1 MSQFTVTLSNGKT
14 VTLHQVTNDVYG
26 NPRYVIHFLD
36 VAGTYEEALKLS
48 RKIGGRKY
56 TAKWYGGGIVF
67 SSYNLEPTLEK
78 LLTHDG
84 KL

>member
-1 MSQFTVTLSNGKT
+1 MPNFTVTLTNGET
-14 VTLHQVTNDVYG
+14 VTLHQVTNDVNG

-36 VAGTYEEALKLS
+36 VADTYDEALKLS

-67 SSYNLEPTLEK
+67 TTYHLERNLEI
-78 LLTHDG
+78 LLTHAG

>member
-1 MSQFTVTLSNGKT
+1 MTRHTVTLSNNET
-14 VTLHQVTNDVYG
+14 VTVFQVTNDVNG

-36 VAGTYEEALKLS
+36 VADTYDEALKLS

-56 TAKWYGGGIVF
+56 TAKWFGGGIVF
-67 SSYNLEPTLEK
+67 TTYHLERNLET
-78 LLTHDG
+78 LLTHAG